1 MLDKVIGMA
10 LRRSWVT
17 GAALVASLAYPVL
30 GTQKTQDCGS
40 ESVSINQI
48 LEMWSNHSPLLL
60 RLLQEHGEAGIA
72 ELADVFRDHSKPAE
86 FRRNALSILDEIRA
100 PQTSELLLEAFTE
113 KDLQCLAISLSGR
126 WRDPRFVPL
135 LVGFLGDRRVCGQ
148 EEEISTSSHEV
159 KKADWFASDGAVEEL
174 QVITGTSFEPEKS
187 LFEVGHRTTGPWV
200 DWWEKNRA
208 QFQVSPQKFIAPPP
222 PKRED
227 VPREH
232 YPCSVDKV
240 AISPD
245 GTKLFSGSKSYDGRI
260 RLWDLKTQEQL
271 WVQQENTDSITGAA
285 FSPDGRLI
293 ATSSWYGSVMVWDAS
308 TGKRLRVFLIED
320 GADSVAFSADGRL
333 MAVGEDHGFIRLRNT
348 RDWCLVRS
356 LKTEDMT
363 EGIAFSP
370 DGKILAA
377 ATFGQVQLWDVASG
391 TKVRSLAIRPT
402 GEPKKFADLWERDA
416 QLWRMAWNVAFSPD
430 GKHLATGSS
439 AALQV
444 WDVSE
449 GKETART
456 RSHGQVG
463 GLTYS
468 PDGQWIIWGNGNDE
482 IREWNPTTRKTRR
495 TRNFASLGDM
505 AITPDGRTVFSP
517 GAGSAIHI
525 YDLQTGKP
533 AGEIKCHE

>member
-1 MLDKVIGMA
+1 MVP
-10 LRRSWVT
+10 RRSCAV
-17 GAALVASLAYPVL
+17 AVAVAVALVASLALPL
-30 GTQKTQDCGS
+30 LSSEKAQDCGS

-48 LEMWSNHSPLLL
+48 LEMWPYHRPLMV
-60 RLLQEHGEAGIA
+60 RLLQEHGEAGIT
-72 ELADVFRDHSKPAE
+72 ELVDVFRDHSRPTE

-113 KDLQCLAISLSGR
+113 RDLQCLAISLSGR

-135 LVGFLGDRRVCGQ
+135 LVGFLDDRRICGQ
-148 EEEISTSSHEV
+148 LERISTSSSEI
-159 KKADWFASDGAVEEL
+159 KKTDVFASDEAVQALEI
-174 QVITGTSFEPEKS
+174 ITGTRFEGNKD
-187 LFEVGHRTTGPWV
+187 LFEIGHQATGPWV

-208 QFQVSPQKFIAPPP
+208 QFEVSPQKFIVPVP
-222 PKRED
+222 PKRDD
-227 VPREH
+227 VSRGH

-245 GTKLFSGSKSYDGRI
+245 GTKLFSGSKSYDGRM
-260 RLWDLKTQEQL
+260 RLWDLKTKEQL
-271 WVQQENTDSITGAA
+271 WVQQANTDSITGAM

-293 ATSSWYGSVMVWDAS
+293 ATSSWDGSVMVWDAS
-308 TGKRLRVFLIED
+308 SGKRLWVFLIED
-320 GADSVAFSADGRL
+320 GADSVAFSPDGGL
-333 MAVGEDHGFIRLRNT
+333 MAVGEDHGSIRLWNT
-348 RDWCLVRS
+348 RDWCLIRS
-356 LKTEDMT
+356 LNSGDATQ
-363 EGIAFSP
+363 GIAFSP
-370 DGKILAA
+370 DGKMLAT
-377 ATFGQVQLWDVASG
+377 ATFGQAQLWDVASG
-391 TKVRSLAIRPT
+391 TKIRSLAVRPA
-402 GEPKKFADLWERDA
+402 GEPKMFADVGERDA

-439 AALQV
+439 AAVQV

-449 GKETART
+449 GKETARI

-482 IREWNPTTRKTRR
+482 IRKWNPTTRKTRR
-495 TRNFASLGDM
+495 IKNFASLGDI

-517 GAGSAIHI
+517 GAGSVIEI
-525 YDLQTGKP
+525 YDLQTGKQ